1 MGFLALE
8 RNSAYAK
15 RLTKVIVPAE
25 RFADIRVELDR
36 CGINTASMF
45 PDFEGL
51 SQHVEWRQS
60 LLSDE
65 QD

>member
-8 RNSAYAK
+8 RNSEYAK
-15 RLTKVIVPAE
+15 RLTKVIIPAD
-25 RFADIRVELDR
+25 RFSGIRVELDR
-36 CGINTASMF
+36 CGINAASMF

-51 SQHVEWRQS
+51 SQRVEWRQS